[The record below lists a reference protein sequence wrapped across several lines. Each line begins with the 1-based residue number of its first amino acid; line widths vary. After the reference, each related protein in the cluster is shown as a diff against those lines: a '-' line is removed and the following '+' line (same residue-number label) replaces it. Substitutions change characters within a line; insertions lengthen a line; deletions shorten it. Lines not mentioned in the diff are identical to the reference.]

1 MPNNEQLV
9 STLQVGSRIDFFAIA
24 IVASLGTVLVP
35 FIAQNFGAKNYKR
48 IKDALKISRLFTI
61 AWGIVMTFCFVAL
74 RDQIGPL
81 FLKEKPD
88 PIFFKYMS
96 DFYLIIPISFIFR
109 MIFAIETSSL
119 NALQKPIITGVL
131 TFIELIIIYYPLALF
146 LSNDFGY
153 QGIFYAFVVA
163 TLVCGIAAVV
173 INSLVLKSIWRQSL
187 S

>member
-1 MPNNEQLV
+1 
-9 STLQVGSRIDFFAIA
+9 
-24 IVASLGTVLVP
+24 
-35 FIAQNFGAKNYKR
+35 
-48 IKDALKISRLFTI
+48 
-61 AWGIVMTFCFVAL
+61 MTFCFVVL
-74 RDQIGPL
+74 RNQIGPL
-81 FLKEKPD
+81 FLKDKPD

-96 DFYLIIPISFIFR
+96 DFYLIIPFSFIFR

-146 LSNDFGY
+146 LSIDFGY
-153 QGIFYAFVVA
+153 QGIFYAFVIA
-163 TLVCGIAAVV
+163 NLVCGIAALI